1 MAIAKIN
8 FNFNI
13 NYKKYTMKNNL
24 FKSAIITSLFVLLL
38 SSCNGEK
45 KESLTKEPAIAV
57 KVSGASE
64 NNNGQFV
71 TASGKIE
78 AENSAN
84 LSTRMMGYVTKI
96 HVQVGQKVSTGQL
109 LVSINNTDL
118 QAKKAQVDASILQAT
133 AGYNNAKKDYDRF
146 VNLFKQQSASQ
157 KELDDMT
164 ARYEM
169 AKAGLEGAKQMRNE
183 VMAQFSYSNITA
195 PFAGVVTNT
204 FVKEGDMANPG
215 MPLVSIEGASRL
227 QVTAMVSE
235 SDITAIKKG
244 MAVKV
249 LVKSSNESLSG
260 KVSEISLS
268 AKNTGGQYLVK
279 INLDK
284 TDSSV
289 LSGMFVNVQFPV
301 ANTIHPSDS
310 EQAKQTKTSEKVLV
324 PESAL
329 VQQGQLTGIYTI
341 GTGNI
346 AILRWLRIGKN
357 FGNQV
362 EVLSGLSANE
372 QYIVSANGKLYNGA
386 LVIPSPTLP

>member
-1 MAIAKIN
+1 
-8 FNFNI
+8 
-13 NYKKYTMKNNL
+13 MKNII
-24 FKSAIITSLFVLLL
+24 FKSAIIAPLFVLLL

-45 KESLTKEPAIAV
+45 KESVAKEPAIAV
-57 KVSGASE
+57 KVSSVSE

-84 LSTRMMGYVTKI
+84 LSTRMMGYVTKL
-96 HVQVGQKVSTGQL
+96 HVQVGQKVGAGQL

-118 QAKKAQVDASILQAT
+118 QAKKAQVDASILQAS

-249 LVKSSNESLSG
+249 LVKSSNASLSG
-260 KVSEISLS
+260 KVSEVSLS

-289 LSGMFVNVQFPV
+289 LSGMFVNVQFPI
-301 ANTIHPSDS
+301 ANTIP
-310 EQAKQTKTSEKVLV
+310 TKISEKVLV

-357 FGNQV
+357 FDNQV

-372 QYIVSANGKLYNGA
+372 QYIVSADGKLYNGA
-386 LVIPSPTLP
+386 LVSIQ

>member
-1 MAIAKIN
+1 
-8 FNFNI
+8 
-13 NYKKYTMKNNL
+13 MKNIL
-24 FKSAIITSLFVLLL
+24 FKTSIITSLFVLLL

-45 KESLTKEPAIAV
+45 KEGITKEAAIPV
-57 KVSGASE
+57 RVSGISSDD
-64 NNNGQFV
+64 NSPFV

-84 LSTRMMGYVTKI
+84 LSTRMMGYVTKL
-96 HVQVGQKVSTGQL
+96 HVQVGQKVKAGQL

-195 PFAGVVTNT
+195 PFSGVVTNT
-204 FVKEGDMANPG
+204 FIKEGDMANPG
-215 MPLVSIEGASRL
+215 MPLVSVEGESRL

-235 SDITAIKKG
+235 NDIASIKKG
-244 MAVKV
+244 MPVKV
-249 LVKSSNESLSG
+249 LVKSSNATLTG
-260 KVSEISLS
+260 KVSEVSLS

-284 TDSSV
+284 IDSSV

-301 ANTIHPSDS
+301 EN
-310 EQAKQTKTSEKVLV
+310 KTGAVKTDRILV

-329 VQQGQLTGIYTI
+329 VKQGQLTGIYTI
-341 GTGNI
+341 GTGNV
-346 AILRWLRIGKN
+346 AILRWLRTGKT
-357 FGNQV
+357 FGTQV

-372 QYIVSANGKLYNGA
+372 RYIISADGKLYNGA
-386 LVIPSPTLP
+386 LVSIQ

>member
-1 MAIAKIN
+1 
-8 FNFNI
+8 
-13 NYKKYTMKNNL
+13 MKNFL
-24 FKSAIITSLFVLLL
+24 LKTTIFASLFLLL
-38 SSCNGEK
+38 ISCNDEK
-45 KESLTKEPAIAV
+45 KETITQEPAIAV
-57 KVSGASE
+57 KVSGVSE
-64 NNNGQFV
+64 NDNRPFV

-84 LSTRMMGYVTKI
+84 LSTRMMGYVTKVN
-96 HVQVGQKVSTGQL
+96 VQVGQKVAQGQL
-109 LVSINNTDL
+109 LVSINDTDL

-146 VNLFKQQSASQ
+146 VILFKQQSASQ

-183 VMAQFSYSNITA
+183 VMSQFSYSNITA
-195 PFAGVVTNT
+195 PFSGVVTNT

-215 MPLVSIEGASRL
+215 MPLVSIEGASKL

-235 SDITAIKKG
+235 NNINQIKIG
-244 MAVKV
+244 MPVKV
-249 LVKSSNESLSG
+249 LVKSSNENLTG
-260 KVSEISLS
+260 KVSEVSIS
-268 AKNTGGQYLVK
+268 ATNTGGQYLVK

-284 TDSSV
+284 TDGSV
-289 LSGMFVNVQFPV
+289 LSGMFVNVQFPLENKKATV
-301 ANTIHPSDS
+301 S
-310 EQAKQTKTSEKVLV
+310 ETLLI

-329 VQQGQLTGIYTI
+329 VKQGQLTGIYTI
-341 GTGNI
+341 GNDNV
-346 AILRWLRIGKN
+346 AILRWLRIGKT

-372 QYIVSANGKLYNGA
+372 QYIVSADGKLYNGA
-386 LVIPSPTLP
+386 IVKIQ

>member
-1 MAIAKIN
+1 
-8 FNFNI
+8 
-13 NYKKYTMKNNL
+13 MKNIL
-24 FKSAIITSLFVLLL
+24 FKSAIITPLFVLLL

-45 KESLTKEPAIAV
+45 KESIAKEPAIGV

-64 NNNGQFV
+64 NNNSQFV

-84 LSTRMMGYVTKI
+84 LSTRMMGYVTKL
-96 HVQVGQKVSTGQL
+96 HVQVGQKVGAGQL
-109 LVSINNTDL
+109 MVSINNTDL

-169 AKAGLEGAKQMRNE
+169 AKADLEGAKQMRNE

-260 KVSEISLS
+260 KVSEVSLS

-310 EQAKQTKTSEKVLV
+310 EQAKQTKTSGKVLV

-372 QYIVSANGKLYNGA
+372 QYIVSADGKLYNGA

>member
-1 MAIAKIN
+1 MKKIIAILSI
-8 FNFNI
+8 
-13 NYKKYTMKNNL
+13 
-24 FKSAIITSLFVLLL
+24 SAVFLTS
-38 SSCNGEK
+38 CGGDK
-45 KESLTKEPAIAV
+45 KEQVTKEPAIAV
-57 KVSGASE
+57 KVSGVSE
-64 NNNGQFV
+64 NDNSPFV

-84 LSTRMMGYVTKI
+84 LSTRMMGYVTKV
-96 HVQVGQKVSTGQL
+96 HVKVGQKVGAGQL

-118 QAKKAQVDASILQAT
+118 LAKKAQVDASILQAT

-146 VNLFKQQSASQ
+146 VNLYKQQSASQ

-183 VMAQFSYSNITA
+183 VLAQFSYSNITA
-195 PFAGVVTNT
+195 PFSGTVTNT

-215 MPLVSIEGASRL
+215 MPLVSVEGASRL

-235 SDITAIKKG
+235 NDIANIKKG
-244 MAVKV
+244 MPVKV
-249 LVKSSNESLSG
+249 LVKSSNANLTG
-260 KVSEISLS
+260 KVSEVSVS
-268 AKNTGGQYLVK
+268 ATNTGGQYLVK

-289 LSGMFVNVQFPV
+289 LSGMFVNVQFPIENK
-301 ANTIHPSDS
+301 A
-310 EQAKQTKTSEKVLV
+310 QAVQTDRVLV

-329 VQQGQLTGIYTI
+329 VKQGQLTGIYTI
-341 GTGNI
+341 GTGNT

-357 FGNQV
+357 FGDQV

-372 QYIVSANGKLYNGA
+372 QYIVSAEGKLYNGA
-386 LVIPSPTLP
+386 LVNIQ

>member
-1 MAIAKIN
+1 MKKIIAILSI
-8 FNFNI
+8 
-13 NYKKYTMKNNL
+13 
-24 FKSAIITSLFVLLL
+24 SAVLLT
-38 SSCNGEK
+38 SCGGDK
-45 KESLTKEPAIAV
+45 KEQITKEAAIAV
-57 KVSGASE
+57 KVSGVSE
-64 NNNGQFV
+64 NDNSPFV

-84 LSTRMMGYVTKI
+84 LSTRMMGYVTKL
-96 HVQVGQKVSTGQL
+96 HVKVGQKVGAGQL

-146 VNLFKQQSASQ
+146 VNLYKQQSASQ

-195 PFAGVVTNT
+195 PFSGTVTNT

-215 MPLVSIEGASRL
+215 MPLVSVEGASRL

-235 SDITAIKKG
+235 NDIASIKKG
-244 MAVKV
+244 MPVKV
-249 LVKSSNESLSG
+249 LVKSSNANLTG
-260 KVSEISLS
+260 KVSEVSLS
-268 AKNTGGQYLVK
+268 ATNTGGQYLVK
-279 INLDK
+279 VNLDK

-301 ANTIHPSDS
+301 ENKT
-310 EQAKQTKTSEKVLV
+310 QAVQTDRVLV

-329 VQQGQLTGIYTI
+329 VKQGQLTGIYTI
-341 GTGNI
+341 GTGNV

-362 EVLSGLSANE
+362 EVLSGLSASE
-372 QYIVSANGKLYNGA
+372 QYIVSADGKLYNGA
-386 LVIPSPTLP
+386 TVSIQ

>member
-1 MAIAKIN
+1 MKKIIAILSI
-8 FNFNI
+8 
-13 NYKKYTMKNNL
+13 
-24 FKSAIITSLFVLLL
+24 SAVLLT
-38 SSCNGEK
+38 SCGGEK
-45 KESLTKEPAIAV
+45 KEQIKAEPAIAV
-57 KVSGASE
+57 KVSGVSE
-64 NNNGQFV
+64 NADGGFI

-96 HVQVGQKVSTGQL
+96 HVKVGQKVGAGQL

-118 QAKKAQVDASILQAT
+118 LAKKAQVDASILQAT

-195 PFAGVVTNT
+195 PFSGTVTNT

-215 MPLVSIEGASRL
+215 MPLVSVEGAARL

-235 SDITAIKKG
+235 NDINAIKRG

-249 LVKSSNESLSG
+249 LVKSSNETLTG
-260 KVSEISLS
+260 KVSEVSSS
-268 AKNTGGQYLVK
+268 ATNTGGQYLVK
-279 INLDK
+279 VNLDK
-284 TDSSV
+284 TDATV
-289 LSGMFVNVQFPV
+289 LSGMFVNVQFPI
-301 ANTIHPSDS
+301 ANKT
-310 EQAKQTKTSEKVLV
+310 QTVQNDRVLV

-329 VQQGQLTGIYTI
+329 VKQGQLTGVYTI
-341 GTGNI
+341 GEGNI
-346 AILRWLRIGKN
+346 AILRWLRTGKT

-372 QYIVSANGKLYNGA
+372 QYIVSAEGKLFNGA
-386 LVIPSPTLP
+386 LVSVQ

>member
-1 MAIAKIN
+1 MKKIIAI
-8 FNFNI
+8 
-13 NYKKYTMKNNL
+13 L
-24 FKSAIITSLFVLLL
+24 AISTVLLT
-38 SSCNGEK
+38 SCGGDK
-45 KESLTKEPAIAV
+45 KEQITKEPAIAV
-57 KVSGASE
+57 KVSGVSE
-64 NNNGQFV
+64 NYNGEFI

-96 HVQVGQKVSTGQL
+96 HVKVGQKVGAGQL

-118 QAKKAQVDASILQAT
+118 LAKKAQVDASILQAT

-183 VMAQFSYSNITA
+183 VIAQFSYSNITA
-195 PFAGVVTNT
+195 PFSGMVTNT

-215 MPLVSIEGASRL
+215 MPLVSVEGASRL

-235 SDITAIKKG
+235 NDIASIKKG

-249 LVKSSNESLSG
+249 LLKSSNANLTG
-260 KVSEISLS
+260 KVSEVSSS
-268 AKNTGGQYLVK
+268 ATNTGGQYLVK

-284 TDSSV
+284 TDSIV
-289 LSGMFVNVQFPV
+289 LSGMFVNVQFPI
-301 ANTIHPSDS
+301 ANKVQVSKN
-310 EQAKQTKTSEKVLV
+310 ELVLV
-324 PESAL
+324 PQNAL
-329 VQQGQLTGIYTI
+329 VKQGQLIGVYTI
-341 GTGNI
+341 GEGNI

-362 EVLSGLSANE
+362 EILSGLSANE
-372 QYIVSANGKLYNGA
+372 QYIVSTEGKLYNGA
-386 LVIPSPTLP
+386 LVSVQ

>member
-1 MAIAKIN
+1 M
-8 FNFNI
+8 
-13 NYKKYTMKNNL
+13 KK
-24 FKSAIITSLFVLLL
+24 IITILSLSSLLFV
-38 SSCNGEK
+38 SCGKEK
-45 KESLTKEPAIAV
+45 EEKVVQEPAIAV
-57 KVSGASE
+57 TLSGISE
-64 NNNGQFV
+64 NDNSPFV

-84 LSTRMMGYVTKI
+84 LSTRMMGYVTKV
-96 HVQVGQKVSTGQL
+96 HVIVGQKVGVGQL

-133 AGYNNAKKDYDRF
+133 AGYNSAKKDYDRF

-183 VMAQFSYSNITA
+183 VLAQFNYSNIKA
-195 PFAGVVTNT
+195 PFSGVVTNT
-204 FVKEGDMANPG
+204 FIKEGDMANPG
-215 MPLVSIEGASRL
+215 MPLVSVEGASKL

-235 SDITAIKKG
+235 SDIASIQKG

-249 LVKSSNESLSG
+249 LVKSSNARLSG
-260 KVSEISLS
+260 KVSEVSIS
-268 AKNTGGQYLVK
+268 ATNTGGQYLVK

-289 LSGMFVNVQFPV
+289 LSGMFVNVQFPIENKAKAV
-301 ANTIHPSDS
+301 SSDRI
-310 EQAKQTKTSEKVLV
+310 LV

-329 VQQGQLTGIYTI
+329 VKQGQLSGIYTI
-341 GTGNI
+341 GTGNV
-346 AILRWLRIGKN
+346 AILRWLRTGKT
-357 FGNQV
+357 FGEQV
-362 EVLSGLSANE
+362 EVLSGLAAEE
-372 QYIVSANGKLYNGA
+372 QYIVSAEGKLYNGA
-386 LVIPSPTLP
+386 LVSVQ

>member
-1 MAIAKIN
+1 MAISISISTIN
-8 FNFNI
+8 FNFKNI
-13 NYKKYTMKNNL
+13 IMKNFFL
-24 FKSAIITSLFVLLL
+24 KTTIIASLFALLT
-38 SSCNGEK
+38 SCNGDK
-45 KESLTKEPAIAV
+45 KEVVTNEPAIAV
-57 KVSGASE
+57 KVSGISE
-64 NNNGQFV
+64 NDNSPFV

-84 LSTRMMGYVTKI
+84 LSTRMMGFVTRI
-96 HVQVGQKVSTGQL
+96 HVQVGQKVNAGQL

-118 QAKKAQVDASILQAT
+118 LAKKAQVDANILQAT

-195 PFAGVVTNT
+195 PFSGVVTNT

-215 MPLVSIEGASRL
+215 MPLISIEGASRL

-235 SDITAIKKG
+235 NDINTIKKG
-244 MAVKV
+244 MPVKV
-249 LVKSSNESLSG
+249 LVKSSNVTLSG
-260 KVSEISLS
+260 KVSEVSVS

-284 TDSSV
+284 TDRSV
-289 LSGMFVNVQFPV
+289 LSGMFVNVQFPIENKAETT
-301 ANTIHPSDS
+301 AND
-310 EQAKQTKTSEKVLV
+310 KVLV
-324 PESAL
+324 PENAL
-329 VQQGQLTGIYTI
+329 VKQGQLTGIYTI
-341 GTGNI
+341 GNGNT
-346 AILRWLRIGKN
+346 AILRWLRTGKT

-362 EVLSGLSANE
+362 EVLSGLSINE
-372 QYIVSANGKLYNGA
+372 QYIISAEGKLFNGA
-386 LVIPSPTLP
+386 KVSVQ